1 MRLVWSRKKGTEYG
15 LSSRSS
21 RQPPS
26 TMHCRRCAA
35 VPLCAAAAAAELV
48 PNKLVLRGAI
58 TAMNDAALRRT
69 AAAPAAMGT
78 EARFSIPLY
87 IDARWL
93 FFHANGSFFNAYT
106 HCS

>member
-26 TMHCRRCAA
+26 TMHCHRAA
-35 VPLCAAAAAAELV
+35 AAAAAAELV

-58 TAMNDAALRRT
+58 TAMNDAA
-69 AAAPAAMGT
+69 AAAACGGATAAMGT

>member
-1 MRLVWSRKKGTEYG
+1 MSFIPTLCDSFGAERKVLNTDYPLG
-15 LSSRSS
+15 
-21 RQPPS
+21 
-26 TMHCRRCAA
+26 AA
-35 VPLCAAAAAAELV
+35 GSHHLLCTAAAAELV

-58 TAMNDAALRRT
+58 TAMNDAA
-69 AAAPAAMGT
+69 AAAAAASGGATAAMGT

>member
-26 TMHCRRCAA
+26 TMRCRR
-35 VPLCAAAAAAELV
+35 AAELV

-58 TAMNDAALRRT
+58 TAMNDAAV
-69 AAAPAAMGT
+69 AAAAACGSATAAMGT